1 MKSVCR
7 FAVPAALL
15 LAMCALQARAQVLK
29 QVPSDAMVVIKV
41 NNLQA
46 TSGKVGALAKQFG
59 IDQILVP
66 LADPLEVQHH
76 PDAVPCRFGQEGIRV
91 VRAADAAR
99 KARGPA
105 CRREPLNHGHTGT
118 RLGQV
123 VGAARTVDAR
133 ADDHDIG
140 PGLIHEGKPPSDWG

>member
-1 MKSVCR
+1 MQLHPDVQSVE
-7 FAVPAALL
+7 
-15 LAMCALQARAQVLK
+15 ARRVVAHFFRVLRRMQV
-29 QVPSDAMVVIKV
+29 QEPSSSV
-41 NNLQA
+41 
-46 TSGKVGALAKQFG
+46 TG
-59 IDQILVP
+59 IVP